1 LVADDWHTSA
11 PEEAVTTDLT
21 HNWDPVSVEVY
32 LTQQMHH
39 VRDLEYVRYPAQI
52 LIHDGF
58 TVTPA
63 QARHYATLLVE
74 MADRAEAEPFD
85 ATPPLT

>member
-1 LVADDWHTSA
+1 MSDYSHTSA
-11 PEEAVTTDLT
+11 PSEALTTDLT

-39 VRDLEYVRYPAQI
+39 VRDLEYVRYPAEI

-74 MADRAEAEPFD
+74 MAGRAEAEPFD
-85 ATPPLT
+85 AIPPPT